1 MIINGD
7 CLEVM
12 RSYKDNHFSGIVTD
26 SPYGISF
33 MSKGWDREIPGIEYW
48 SEMLRVCKPGSFML
62 AAGLPRMIH
71 RLTCAIE
78 DSGWQIRDMLMWL
91 TGQGFPKSHN
101 FGRKIGGEWSGYGT
115 SLKPAWEGWIL
126 AMKPL
131 DGTFLEN
138 ASKWGVAGLNIDASR
153 IPSDLKSRDR
163 KSGSEFGQSSG
174 WNDHKNVDS
183 YFDASKGRWPA
194 NLLLDESAAQQLDHM
209 TGTLK
214 SGAVAPTTD
223 EPHRGIYEHGRSV
236 RNVNQFDASS
246 GGASRFFYCA
256 KASSSERNEGCEDIQ
271 GGCSHPTVKPLK
283 LMQYLLTLICPP
295 NAQETQYKEQ
305 ERANM
310 ESSGT
315 QLDVSKKT
323 SQRPIILDPFA
334 GSGSTCVAAKRLG
347 IECVGIE
354 KSAEYCEIA
363 NARIAA

>member
-12 RSYKDNHFSGIVTD
+12 RTYEDNHFSGVVTD

-33 MSKGWDREIPGIEYW
+33 MSKGWDREIPGTEYW
-48 SEMLRVCKPGSFML
+48 SEMLRICKPGSFML

-138 ASKWGVAGLNIDASR
+138 AEKWGVAGLNIDASR
-153 IPSDLKSRDR
+153 IEGKEDTIRNRKGVNDLFTGLGPQEIT
-163 KSGSEFGQSSG
+163 GST
-174 WNDHKNVDS
+174 N
-183 YFDASKGRWPA
+183 GRWPA
-194 NLLLDESAAQQLDHM
+194 NLLLDEEVAQQLDEM
-209 TGTLK
+209 SGKVGGVKTGF
-214 SGAVAPTTD
+214 
-223 EPHRGIYEHGRSV
+223 H
-236 RNVNQFDASS
+236 NQPSNIPLCAERKEMFTSQYSDS

-256 KASSSERNEGCEDIQ
+256 KASSSERNKGCETIP
-271 GGCSHPTVKPLK
+271 GGCSHPTVKPVR
-283 LMQYLLTLICPP
+283 LMEYLLRLIAPP
-295 NAQETQYKEQ
+295 
-305 ERANM
+305 
-310 ESSGT
+310 SGG
-315 QLDVSKKT
+315 
-323 SQRPIILDPFA
+323 IILDPFA